1 MPTQNSLDFSGYQ
14 IGKTKF
20 IRHLNQPEI
29 NNGIVELEN
38 NHNQR
43 QINSSFNKL
52 VFNNSIKKQN
62 QDKKNYDPYPVKLK
76 GLMTLKEIKGI

>member
-1 MPTQNSLDFSGYQ
+1 MPTQNSLDFSCYQ

-20 IRHLNQPEI
+20 IRYSNQPDI

-38 NHNQR
+38 NLNQR

-52 VFNNSIKKQN
+52 IFNNSIKKQN

-76 GLMTLKEIKGI
+76 GLMTLKEIKGT